1 LFTFEN
7 YLKKDLKELKYLF
20 SISFLLG
27 FVVAFG
33 QITYETVYVDY
44 DSVWQYKNLRII
56 PIRPKAKPGQSS
68 QSPGVLSLSQA
79 LKEGL
84 ATVTER
90 GTAST
95 ENVHWLRINNRSD
108 KSLFVSSGEVIS
120 GGRQDRMVARDTI
133 LSPSTHDQ
141 YVPVMCVEEGRW
153 SDKEKKFAYENF
165 ANPYLR
171 KVLDESK
178 NQVLIWNEIDSQ
190 LGQMDSKKNKTLAY
204 LSHTLEKKTMLT
216 GDEYFRYFQDKFR
229 RTDSSIV
236 GFVCVSG
243 NRVIGC
249 DIFAWNDLFY
259 NQLEPLLR
267 GYIDGAVLF
276 GGPVSLTNNVV
287 KEYMDN
293 VLANEKGQEDFVG
306 KNGKLFRQGGN
317 VIHINTF

>member
-1 LFTFEN
+1 
-7 YLKKDLKELKYLF
+7 
-20 SISFLLG
+20 
-27 FVVAFG
+27 
-33 QITYETVYVDY
+33 
-44 DSVWQYKNLRII
+44 
-56 PIRPKAKPGQSS
+56 
-68 QSPGVLSLSQA
+68 
-79 LKEGL
+79 
-84 ATVTER
+84 
-90 GTAST
+90 
-95 ENVHWLRINNRSD
+95 
-108 KSLFVSSGEVIS
+108 
-120 GGRQDRMVARDTI
+120 
-133 LSPSTHDQ
+133 
-141 YVPVMCVEEGRW
+141 
-153 SDKEKKFAYENF
+153 
-165 ANPYLR
+165 
-171 KVLDESK
+171 
-178 NQVLIWNEIDSQ
+178 LIWNEIDSQ